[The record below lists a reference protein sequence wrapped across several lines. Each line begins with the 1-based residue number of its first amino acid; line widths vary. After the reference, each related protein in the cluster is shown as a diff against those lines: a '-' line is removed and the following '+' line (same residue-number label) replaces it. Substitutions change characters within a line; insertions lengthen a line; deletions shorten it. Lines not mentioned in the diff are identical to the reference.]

1 MGSMVLVDVHVSRW
15 VVWAA
20 STGVPDPVKPMIGT
34 RSAAATK
41 AVDRT
46 TNLFISSFIS
56 LSLRPDNLCPLRA
69 APYSFLRLFIEAIG
83 RRDVHRDPTVPV
95 VAFRRGPI
103 DLVDVSEREP
113 SARNE
118 AHVRKTVLLL
128 GVVASTLAL
137 SACGT
142 TTKATIDQS
151 VASLGAQS
159 SVQIHLTGT
168 AAGTATTQAQSI
180 LKLVSVDLNYVN
192 PSGGPLS
199 QATGTLDQEVTI
211 NVGSK
216 TLADIRGI
224 DGNDYLN
231 IDLNPL
237 SSLPGV
243 NLPASELAALQLVIG
258 GRWFEIPKSLIASV
272 AHKDTTAT
280 KAQIAADV
288 AIERKFVDA
297 IAKVI
302 DSGHAK
308 ALAGGGYAETGT
320 IASIVKAV
328 WPTISSLTKTTI
340 PPAAAAVKGSYTLTL
355 TTSGSTATGASIT
368 ITSPGGDPQL
378 TSVGL
383 VATITHNS
391 ETISVPSGATVIT
404 PALLKQLETSG
415 STGTL

>member
-1 MGSMVLVDVHVSRW
+1 M
-15 VVWAA
+15 
-20 STGVPDPVKPMIGT
+20 
-34 RSAAATK
+34 
-41 AVDRT
+41 
-46 TNLFISSFIS
+46 
-56 LSLRPDNLCPLRA
+56 
-69 APYSFLRLFIEAIG
+69 
-83 RRDVHRDPTVPV
+83 
-95 VAFRRGPI
+95 
-103 DLVDVSEREP
+103 
-113 SARNE
+113 
-118 AHVRKTVLLL
+118 RKTLLLL
-128 GVVASTLAL
+128 GVVAATLAL

-168 AAGTATTQAQSI
+168 ATGTATTQAQAI

-192 PSGGPLS
+192 PSGGALS
-199 QATGTLDQEVTI
+199 QATSTLDQEITV

-231 IDLNPL
+231 IDLTSL

-243 NLPASELAALQLVIG
+243 NLPASELAALQLIIG

-272 AHKDTTAT
+272 AQKDTTAT
-280 KAQIAADV
+280 KAQVAADV
-288 AIERKFVDA
+288 AIERKIVDA

-302 DSGHAK
+302 DDGHAK
-308 ALAGGGYAETGT
+308 ALSGGGYSETGT
-320 IASIVKAV
+320 LASIVKAV
-328 WPTISSLTKTTI
+328 WPTVASLTKTTL
-340 PPAAAAVKGSYTLTL
+340 PASAASVKGNYTLTL

-368 ITSPGGDPQL
+368 ITSPGGEPQI

-383 VATITHNS
+383 VATITHNA
-391 ETISVPSGATVIT
+391 ETIAVPSDATVIT

-415 STGTL
+415 TTGTL